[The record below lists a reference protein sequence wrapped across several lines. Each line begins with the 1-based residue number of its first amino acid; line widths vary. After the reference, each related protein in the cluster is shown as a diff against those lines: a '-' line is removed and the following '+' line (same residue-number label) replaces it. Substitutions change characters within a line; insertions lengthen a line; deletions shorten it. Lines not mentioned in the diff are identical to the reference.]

1 MAILFRLELLIKNMK
16 ATTEKPSTPSGDGK
30 TFSKDL
36 RVLFTSSLRM
46 LKMLTPTVQI
56 SNQMLSSGGILQIS
70 RRCRLE
76 VLYKLAITRSR
87 PEVFYKLAIRRSR
100 PEVFYKLAIRRCRP
114 EVLYKKVVH
123 KSFFVLNV
131 SLGS

>member
-70 RRCRLE
+70 YQTLSSGGT
-76 VLYKLAITRSR
+76 LQISYHTQSSGGILQISYQAQSSGGILQISYQTLSSGGT
-87 PEVFYKLAIRRSR
+87 LQ
-100 PEVFYKLAIRRCRP
+100 
-114 EVLYKKVVH
+114 
-123 KSFFVLNV
+123 KSCP
-131 SLGS
+131 